1 MQSIY
6 ARKVT
11 FNKQGKNNKFQ
22 VRMII
27 PIKIVKKMRLSQK
40 NNQINIIYDP
50 LTDEIRIKS
59 KKSYINSKRA
69 PANKTRK
76 SPVKE

>member
-27 PIKIVKKMRLSQK
+27 PIKIIKKMRLSQK

-59 KKSYINSKRA
+59 KKSYINSKK
-69 PANKTRK
+69 KTEK
-76 SPVKE
+76 

>member
-50 LTDEIRIKS
+50 LTDEIRIKGS
-59 KKSYINSKRA
+59 RQQNAEIPR
-69 PANKTRK
+69 
-76 SPVKE
+76 

>member
-22 VRMII
+22 VRMIWMGYS
-27 PIKIVKKMRLSQK
+27 KLDRK
-40 NNQINIIYDP
+40 NKLI
-50 LTDEIRIKS
+50 
-59 KKSYINSKRA
+59 
-69 PANKTRK
+69 
-76 SPVKE
+76 

>member
-1 MQSIY
+1 MY

-59 KKSYINSKRA
+59 KKSYINSKK
-69 PANKTRK
+69 KTEK
-76 SPVKE
+76 

>member
-59 KKSYINSKRA
+59 KKSYINSKK
-69 PANKTRK
+69 KTEK
-76 SPVKE
+76 

>member
-11 FNKQGKNNKFQ
+11 FNKQGKNNKFK

-59 KKSYINSKRA
+59 KKSYINSKK
-69 PANKTRK
+69 KTEK
-76 SPVKE
+76 

>member
-59 KKSYINSKRA
+59 KKSYINSKQ
-69 PANKTRK
+69 KTEK
-76 SPVKE
+76 

>member
-22 VRMII
+22 VRIII

-59 KKSYINSKRA
+59 KKSYINSKK
-69 PANKTRK
+69 KTEK
-76 SPVKE
+76 

>member
-59 KKSYINSKRA
+59 RKSYINSKK
-69 PANKTRK
+69 KTEK
-76 SPVKE
+76 

>member
-11 FNKQGKNNKFQ
+11 INKQGKNNKLQ

-59 KKSYINSKRA
+59 KKSYINSKK
-69 PANKTRK
+69 KTEK
-76 SPVKE
+76 

>member
-22 VRMII
+22 VRMIKQ
-27 PIKIVKKMRLSQK
+27 IKIVKKMRLSQK

-59 KKSYINSKRA
+59 KKSYINSKK
-69 PANKTRK
+69 KTEK
-76 SPVKE
+76 

>member
-59 KKSYINSKRA
+59 KKSYINDKK
-69 PANKTRK
+69 KTEK
-76 SPVKE
+76 